1 MSIEIMENTLT
12 WYQLF
17 EISEVANLPY
27 VERTFEL
34 ENYGTV
40 TVRLC
45 KGQLYALVFEDRY
58 LPARLNKR
66 NPFITWDGKYGAVI
80 DDNGWIWLGIQL

>member
-1 MSIEIMENTLT
+1 MENTLT

-17 EISEVANLPY
+17 EVKEVENLPY

-40 TVRLC
+40 SVRLC
-45 KGQLYALVFEDRY
+45 KGQLYALALEGQY
-58 LPARLNKR
+58 LPVNLNAR
-66 NPFITWDGKYGAVI
+66 NPFITKDGKYGAAL
-80 DDNGWIWLGIQL
+80 DANGWIWLGVQL

>member
-1 MSIEIMENTLT
+1 MENTLT

-17 EISEVANLPY
+17 EVTEVANLPY

-45 KGQLYALVFEDRY
+45 KGQLYSLVLEGQY
-58 LPARLNKR
+58 LPVNLNAR
-66 NPFITWDGKYGAVI
+66 NPFITKDGQYGAALDV
-80 DDNGWIWLGIQL
+80 NGWIWLGVQL